1 MALATLVRKYGF
13 FFGLAAITLLILLDP
28 TGKAAALGKVIKSH
42 HGPDVAI
49 CLIFLLSGLLLPS
62 DQIRAGLTERG
73 GTFLALGLIF
83 IVSPLTGYL
92 LSLGPI
98 DPGIKAGLI
107 LTAVM
112 PATLSSGVV
121 MTAAAGG
128 NLAHALL
135 LTLLS
140 NTLSVFTIP
149 FSLTLLLGLKGG
161 MAAVPFDRSQMM
173 LQIGSLVL
181 APLFLG
187 LFLRRFSSFMPA
199 RLDRWVPI
207 VNQTLV
213 IIIVWMALSQARE
226 TMARERLDLLAVGLT
241 SFLFHGFLLGFGFLS
256 CRLLRMGPGRRES
269 VIFMGGQKTL
279 PLSLILQVTLFP
291 GLGLALAFCV
301 IHHVIHLMMDGYLVG
316 RLARAKTLSP
326 SRR

>member
-1 MALATLVRKYGF
+1 MSTLLRKYGF
-13 FFGLAAITLLILLDP
+13 FFGLAAVTLLILLDP
-28 TGKAAALGKVIKSH
+28 SGKTTGLGKTIKVH

-49 CLIFLLSGLLLPS
+49 FLIFLLSGLLLPS
-62 DQIRAGLTERG
+62 EQIRAGLAERG

-83 IVSPLTGYL
+83 IVSPLIGYFMAL
-92 LSLGPI
+92 TPLA
-98 DPGIKAGLI
+98 PGIKAGLI

-128 NLAHALL
+128 NMAHALL

-149 FSLTLLLGLKGG
+149 FWLTLLLGLKGSI
-161 MAAVPFDRSQMM
+161 AAVPFDRFKMM
-173 LQIGSLVL
+173 FQIGGVVL

-187 LFLRRFSSFMPA
+187 LFLRRFSPRIPG

-207 VNQTLV
+207 VNQGLV
-213 IIIVWMALSQARE
+213 IIIVWMALSEARE
-226 TMARERLDLLAVGLT
+226 TIVRERDALLAVGLT
-241 SFLFHGFLLGFGFLS
+241 SFLFHGFLLGLGFLS
-256 CRLLRMGPGRRES
+256 CLLLRLGPGRRES
-269 VIFMGGQKTL
+269 IIFMAGQKTL

-316 RLARAKTLSP
+316 RFARAKTLSR
-326 SRR
+326 SQL

>member
-1 MALATLVRKYGF
+1 MVMAALFRKYGF
-13 FFGLAAITLLILLDP
+13 FLGLAAVTLLILLDP
-28 TGKAAALGKVIKSH
+28 SGKAAALGRVIKGH

-49 CLIFLLSGLLLPS
+49 CVIFLLSGLLLPS
-62 DQIRAGLTERG
+62 DQIRAGLAERG
-73 GTFLALGLIF
+73 GTFVGLGLIF
-83 IVSPLTGYL
+83 IVSPLMGYL
-92 LSLGPI
+92 MALGPL

-121 MTAAAGG
+121 MTGASGG
-128 NLAHALL
+128 NMAHALL

-149 FSLTLLLGLKGG
+149 FCLTLLLGLKGG
-161 MAAVPFDRSQMM
+161 ITAVPFDRVGMM

-187 LFLRRFSSFMPA
+187 LFLRRIRFLIPGG
-199 RLDRWVPI
+199 LDRWVPI
-207 VNQTLV
+207 VNQGLV

-226 TMARERLDLLAVGLT
+226 TIVQESQDLLAVGLT
-241 SFLFHGFLLGFGFLS
+241 SFLFHALLLGFGFLT
-256 CRLLRMGPGRRES
+256 CGLLRIGPGRRES
-269 VIFMGGQKTL
+269 IIFMGGQKTL

-316 RLARAKTLSP
+316 KLARAKVVSSSP
-326 SRR
+326 R